1 MAFRRI
7 YPNPPNKPVIFVR
20 VSLVC
25 INNFMNV
32 IKQTPVKDR
41 LSHKQHQYLQ
51 EQRQDTFATDKWIQ
65 DFGLNCNNF
74 AVAKL
79 QVLKA
84 LHIAHELLADFGDV
98 LDTRD
103 AQILRDFQSRA
114 NSTKQL
120 ARITDRECYDLMNFA
135 FRFRRKQMIINKRKR
150 KFVQSLRT
158 NTQTPS
164 QI

>member
-1 MAFRRI
+1 
-7 YPNPPNKPVIFVR
+7 
-20 VSLVC
+20 
-25 INNFMNV
+25 MNV

-41 LSHKQHQYLQ
+41 LSHKQRQYLQ
-51 EQRQDTFATDKWIQ
+51 EQIQDTFATNKWIQ

-98 LDTRD
+98 LETKDS
-103 AQILRDFQSRA
+103 QVLRDFQSRA
-114 NSTKQL
+114 NNTKQL

-135 FRFRRKQMIINKRKR
+135 FRFRRQQMIINKRKH
-150 KFVQSLRT
+150 KSIHTLRT
-158 NTQTPS
+158 NTLTPS